1 LKASYSSKVKKNQII
16 PEIYI
21 CLNPSNKQSLHA
33 MTQNRNPDSDRIY
46 HFDNFFN
53 ISADLICI
61 AGFNGYFKRV
71 NPAVSKLLGYS
82 DEELY
87 SKPINSFVYTP
98 DLKITIETR
107 EEVYKNKPLLNFE
120 NRYLTKSGE
129 IVWLSWTSMPVLDE
143 KLVYAIAKNITHK
156 KRVEEERNLLLA
168 NLTKINKD
176 LKHLTYTTS
185 HDLKSPVNNLLSVFN
200 LIDDSKIN
208 DPETL
213 EFLAIL
219 KTTTENL
226 KQTLNDSVN
235 VMIQKDKLN
244 VPIEEL
250 KLDESLN
257 EVLLSINSLL
267 QNSKVIV
274 NIDFSEL
281 NTIIFNKEYL
291 KSIFLNLITN
301 SIKYAKPDCFP
312 IISIYSK
319 NVNGINQL
327 IFSDNGLG
335 FNMNMVE
342 NKIFGLHQ
350 KFHNHIDSNGIG
362 LYLVYNHVNNLGGKI
377 DVESKINEGVK
388 FTISFK
394 NEI

>member
-1 LKASYSSKVKKNQII
+1 MSTK
-16 PEIYI
+16 
-21 CLNPSNKQSLHA
+21 
-33 MTQNRNPDSDRIY
+33 NPDSEQTY

-61 AGFNGYFKRV
+61 AGFDGYFKRI
-71 NPAVSKLLGYS
+71 NPAVSKLLGYT

-87 SKPINSFVYTP
+87 ANPINSFIYPP
-98 DLKITIETR
+98 DLQITIDTR
-107 EEVYKNKPLLNFE
+107 EQVYKNKPLLNFE
-120 NRYLTKSGE
+120 NRYLTKSGA
-129 IVWLSWTSMPVLDE
+129 IVWLSWTSMPMLDE

-176 LKHLTYTTS
+176 LKHITYTTS
-185 HDLKSPVNNLLSVFN
+185 HDLKSPVNNLLSIFS
-200 LIDDSKIN
+200 LIDDTKIN

-219 KTTTENL
+219 KTTTESL

-235 VMIQKDKLN
+235 VLIQKDQLN
-244 VPIEEL
+244 APIEEL
-250 KLDESLN
+250 SLQESLN
-257 EVLLSINSLL
+257 EVTFSIHSLL

-281 NTIIFNKEYL
+281 DTIKFNKEYL

-301 SIKYAKPDCFP
+301 SIKYSKADCSP
-312 IISIYSK
+312 IISISSK
-319 NVNGINQL
+319 NVNGTNQL

-335 FNMNMVE
+335 FDMNKVK

-350 KFHNHIDSNGIG
+350 KFHNHVDSNGIG
-362 LYLVYNHVNNLGGKI
+362 LYLVYNHVTSLGGTI
-377 DVESKINEGVK
+377 EVESEINEGAK

-394 NEI
+394 N